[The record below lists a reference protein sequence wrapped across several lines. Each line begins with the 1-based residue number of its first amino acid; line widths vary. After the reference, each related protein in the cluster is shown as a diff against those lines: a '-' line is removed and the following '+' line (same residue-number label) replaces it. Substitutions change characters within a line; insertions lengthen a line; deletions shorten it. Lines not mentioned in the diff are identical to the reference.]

1 MSTDSGARSPGVA
14 GAGPWPEG
22 FRAAVALTFDVDAES
37 VMLASDPSLATR
49 ASLMSHQRYGPQT
62 GVPRILRLLAERGIR
77 ATFFVPGYTAER
89 HPDAIRAVR
98 DAGHEIAH
106 HGYLHELLTGASE
119 AAEREYL
126 ERGLDALDRVAGVR
140 PAGYR
145 APWWETTDRTLD
157 LLVEYGF
164 RFDSSLFD
172 ADLPYVRHLAGGPIT
187 EIPVSWAL
195 DDWEKYAFWPGV
207 TGSGTIERPSLVAGH
222 WWEEVLAYAEEG
234 ACCVIT
240 MHPFLSGRPAR
251 ARALGWLVDKI
262 TQHGQI
268 WLAPMHEIAD
278 RVMAAATPASAP
290 DRVTMPFGQKG
301 SKS

>member
-1 MSTDSGARSPGVA
+1 VSADSGAGGPGPAAA
-14 GAGPWPEG
+14 GLWPEG

-37 VMLASDPSLATR
+37 VMLASDPSLAAR
-49 ASLMSHQRYGPQT
+49 ASLMSHQRYGPRT
-62 GVPRILRLLAERGIR
+62 GVPRILRLLAGRGIR
-77 ATFFVPGYTAER
+77 ATFFVPGYTAEQ
-89 HPDAIRAVR
+89 HPDAIRAIR

-106 HGYLHELLTGASE
+106 HGYLHELLTGAGE
-119 AAEREYL
+119 AAERQYL

-164 RFDSSLFD
+164 SFDSSRFD
-172 ADLPYVRHLAGGPIT
+172 ADLPYICQLAGGPIT

-207 TGSGTIERPSLVAGH
+207 TGTGTIERPSLVAEH
-222 WWEEVLAYAEEG
+222 WWEEVLAYADEG

-251 ARALGWLVDKI
+251 ARALGWLIDKI
-262 TQHGQI
+262 TQHGEI
-268 WLAPMHEIAD
+268 WVAPMGEIAG
-278 RVMAAATPASAP
+278 RVMAAATPAPAP
-290 DRVTMPFGQKG
+290 GRATMPFGQKS
-301 SKS
+301 SKT

>member
-1 MSTDSGARSPGVA
+1 MSADGDAA
-14 GAGPWPEG
+14 GAGADGARLWPEG

-37 VMLASDPSLATR
+37 VMLAADPSLASR
-49 ASLMSHQRYGPQT
+49 ASLMSHQRYGPRT

-77 ATFFVPGYTAER
+77 ATFFIPGYTAEQ
-89 HPDAIRAVR
+89 HPDAVLAIR

-106 HGYLHELLTGASE
+106 HGYLHEPLTGVSE
-119 AAEREYL
+119 AEEREYL
-126 ERGLDALDRVAGVR
+126 QRGLEALDRVAGVR

-157 LLVEYGF
+157 LLAEYGF
-164 RFDSSLFD
+164 GYDSSMFD
-172 ADLPYVRHLAGGPIT
+172 ADLPYIRQLAAGPIT

-195 DDWEKYAFWPGV
+195 DDWEKYAFWPEV
-207 TGSGTIERPSLVAGH
+207 TGSGTIERPSLVAEH

-251 ARALGWLVDKI
+251 AKALGWLIDKI
-262 TQHGQI
+262 TQQGDI
-268 WLAPMHEIAD
+268 WLAPMGEIAN
-278 RVMAAATPASAP
+278 RAVAAIEAGPRP
-290 DRVTMPFGQKG
+290 G
-301 SKS
+301 